1 VVASLRAAVGLAGP
15 SDRRATE
22 LVAELQRRSPQF
34 RELWERHE
42 VATRWSDDKTIV
54 QPELGRITV
63 DCQVLHT
70 DDQAQALLLFT
81 APAGSEDAQKLEL
94 LGVVGTQ
101 QFGADRV
108 AR

>member
-1 VVASLRAAVGLAGP
+1 M
-15 SDRRATE
+15 
-22 LVAELQRRSPQF
+22 
-34 RELWERHE
+34 
-42 VATRWSDDKTIV
+42 

-94 LGVVGTQ
+94 LGVVGQ
-101 QFGADRV
+101 QSFDAS
-108 AR
+108 AAPH

>member
-1 VVASLRAAVGLAGP
+1 M
-15 SDRRATE
+15 
-22 LVAELQRRSPQF
+22 
-34 RELWERHE
+34 
-42 VATRWSDDKTIV
+42 

-94 LGVVGTQ
+94 LGVVGQ
-101 QFGADRV
+101 QSFDASAAPR
-108 AR
+108 